1 MELSCG
7 CSRVE
12 GAPADIWRRLRS
24 VLVGC
29 GSGGGA
35 PLDLERR
42 ASGNVLKG
50 SRQSGSVQRR
60 LTGGI
65 YRTPMLTLCQ
75 VAFFTTSVRLL
86 ALQIVGTSFGCL
98 PR

>member
-12 GAPADIWRRLRS
+12 DAPTDIWRLRS

-29 GSGGGA
+29 GSGRGA

-42 ASGNVLKG
+42 ASRNVLKG

-60 LTGGI
+60 LTGEI
-65 YRTPMLTLCQ
+65 YRFPMLTLCQ
-75 VAFFTTSVRLL
+75 VAFFAASVRLL
-86 ALQIVGTSFGCL
+86 ALQIVVHLLDVCQMD
-98 PR
+98 